1 MDVEGTLRYTN
12 FIIVWITGE
21 FDTVHS
27 LGGAV
32 LNVGPF
38 RRWAKFRT
46 TESRAAGGA
55 VFSCSRRQGAS
66 FVSTSRSAF
75 NTIVTARMSLPSTL
89 IRCPLR
95 TKPSVEVKHLRTC
108 DDEGPKRPIETQC
121 CFLAEIPAGA
131 ETKEWEAP
139 PVPFSPKPKDWIR
152 LLFPRFGA
160 S

>member
-55 VFSCSRRQGAS
+55 FFPVAIVREQASCPHH
-66 FVSTSRSAF
+66 VPHF
-75 NTIVTARMSLPSTL
+75 NTIVTARMSFPSTL
-89 IRCPLR
+89 RHDARCAQN
-95 TKPSVEVKHLRTC
+95 S
-108 DDEGPKRPIETQC
+108 
-121 CFLAEIPAGA
+121 A
-131 ETKEWEAP
+131 
-139 PVPFSPKPKDWIR
+139 
-152 LLFPRFGA
+152 
-160 S
+160 